1 MKKRGRSRAAT
12 LRCLG
17 LRTVRRV
24 ARERGKVRGKRLG
37 HGPSHVTSGSAR
49 YITPLLSSFY
59 GPLPTPSKRRFCKG
73 NQQAPMSVQ
82 CSPAILRVL
91 V

>member
-1 MKKRGRSRAAT
+1 

-17 LRTVRRV
+17 LRTVRKV

-49 YITPLLSSFY
+49 Y
-59 GPLPTPSKRRFCKG
+59 
-73 NQQAPMSVQ
+73 N
-82 CSPAILRVL
+82 RVL
-91 V
+91 LINVLPHLCATCADKITHCTIAVPILGSTATVTVTAAAAEARVLHWS